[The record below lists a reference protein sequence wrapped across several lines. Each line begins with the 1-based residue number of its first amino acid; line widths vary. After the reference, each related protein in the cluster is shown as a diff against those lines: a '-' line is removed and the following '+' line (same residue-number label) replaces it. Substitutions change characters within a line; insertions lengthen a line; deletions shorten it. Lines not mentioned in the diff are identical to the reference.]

1 MYVIIITTSLLFEK
15 KKKKKKLN
23 RFCISYMKI
32 LISFYLDKIEQNVK
46 YLPFILTSCLIK
58 I

>member
-1 MYVIIITTSLLFEK
+1 MYVIIITTSLLFK